1 MNVVTIAVA
10 AKPPQGSDTKDEI
23 HGNFRESDV
32 SLFLSARENPIT
44 WLQGLISC

>member
-32 SLFLSARENPIT
+32 CPYFCFLVEIQLPDYKA
-44 WLQGLISC
+44 